1 MTDKKTV
8 KNPSTTKGRPLTKG
22 EDMTEVPKH
31 IEVMARGIC
40 REKCA
45 FMGEPPCFTVMDNS
59 PFTWPPETCCE
70 PGCISEATA
79 ARAALVAAGFAV
91 VPRKMSPEMF
101 SAAYDAYYNETGAGL
116 YDAHR
121 AMIEAAEKP

>member
-1 MTDKKTV
+1 
-8 KNPSTTKGRPLTKG
+8 
-22 EDMTEVPKH
+22 MTEKH

-45 FMGEPPCFTVMDNS
+45 FMGEPPCFTIMDGS

-79 ARAALVAAGFAV
+79 AHAALVAAGYV
-91 VPRKMSPEMF
+91 VVDKAALLEVLRISDRKH
-101 SAAYDAYYNETGAGL
+101 DAW
-116 YDAHR
+116 DKVR

>member
-1 MTDKKTV
+1 MT
-8 KNPSTTKGRPLTKG
+8 
-22 EDMTEVPKH
+22 VPKH

-45 FMGEPPCFTVMDNS
+45 FMGEPPCFTVMDGS

-79 ARAALVAAGFAV
+79 AHAALVRLDLPLCRGI
-91 VPRKMSPEMF
+91 R
-101 SAAYDAYYNETGAGL
+101 L
-116 YDAHR
+116 R
-121 AMIEAAEKP
+121 R

>member
-1 MTDKKTV
+1 
-8 KNPSTTKGRPLTKG
+8 
-22 EDMTEVPKH
+22 MTEKI

-45 FMGEPPCFTVMDNS
+45 FMGEPPCFTIMDGS

-79 ARAALVAAGFAV
+79 AHAALVAAGYVVVDRDTLKDAV
-91 VPRKMSPEMF
+91 EHF
-101 SAAYDAYYNETGAGL
+101 SSVTGADDRPGSDSAEYVSTL
-116 YDAHR
+116 RD
-121 AMIEAAEKP
+121 MIEAAEKP